1 MDDLYHFFVAFRSV
15 FFRSL
20 KKVTPFYFCRLPH
33 RPSIYIFVEGRQR
46 PVFPSSR
53 HVVCVCVC
61 VCVCVFVCLY
71 NIFRNLAMLS
81 YQKTEPQGRPP
92 RSSPENDTRDVLNVR
107 KQVSGN
113 NPRHALNVRE
123 SFPGNIKTSMSP
135 KKVTNACEHVKTC
148 IQKRAKTSKNER
160 TG

>member
-1 MDDLYHFFVAFRSV
+1 MTFLMIPITFLSLFALSFLDRSKKWHPFIFVVFRTDHLYKYVLGVAKDP
-15 FFRSL
+15 FFRLRDTS
-20 KKVTPFYFCRLPH
+20 
-33 RPSIYIFVEGRQR
+33 
-46 PVFPSSR
+46 
-53 HVVCVCVC
+53 CVCVC

-71 NIFRNLAMLS
+71 NMFRNLAMLS

-113 NPRHALNVRE
+113 NPRHALNARKT
-123 SFPGNIKTSMSP
+123 FPRNIKTNMSP

-148 IQKRAKTSKNER
+148 IQKRADA
-160 TG
+160 